1 MGNIPTKKFKFRN
14 HDTGE
19 ILKEFDLSLKQHK
32 FIKSDK
38 RYALYSGG
46 FGAGKT
52 LALELKILYLALKY
66 PKNTI
71 LVGRQHYQDLRDTVQ
86 KEFFELCPEEYI
98 ANYVKSERKAVLTN
112 GSEILFRH
120 LDKVSEKEIRS
131 LNLGAFAID
140 QMEDIAEPVYL
151 ALKGRLRKNNTSQ
164 QGFGTSNPAPSWIFR
179 EFKQQ
184 SKPENLLIE
193 TSTLENPHLSQA
205 YIDDLLKYP
214 DYWKKQFVYGEWDT
228 AIMGDRNVYF
238 HQIIDNQNPN
248 LIRSEDCQMLDDIR
262 IYKKN
267 EEFNEDFKNE
277 AFLQMGVDIS
287 EGIGGDASVISV
299 VNTKDGEE
307 IAFWQGQ
314 LPPDILVEKALRLI
328 KYLNTKTKT
337 RMLVV
342 PEINGLGIA
351 FLTHIKKSYPNIYKR
366 EVFLKQSKEKK
377 EVLGWKTSSST
388 KPLLINNHVEL
399 LRNNHLVIHTPEVLE
414 QMKTFV
420 YTDDSKKNGMGADPG
435 FHDDTVIAHALACF
449 FSPPQKMQLMSSNKI
464 NTKSPLVKEA
474 FSPIGESIKD
484 LFKKPHYDVMTDSN
498 THGN

>member
-1 MGNIPTKKFKFRN
+1 METKKLKFRN
-14 HDTGE
+14 FETNE

-32 FIKSDK
+32 FVKDEH

-86 KEFFELCPEEYI
+86 KEFFELCPEQYI

-140 QMEDIAEPVYL
+140 QMEDVAEPVYL
-151 ALKGRLRKNNTSQ
+151 ALKGRLRKSDTSQ

-205 YIDDLLKYP
+205 YIEDLLKYP
-214 DYWKKQFVYGEWDT
+214 EYWKKQFVYGEWDT
-228 AIMGDRNVYF
+228 AIMGDRNVY
-238 HQIIDNQNPN
+238 HLQITDAQFPN
-248 LIRSEDCQMLDDIR
+248 IILPENAKKLDDIR
-262 IYKKN
+262 VYKD
-267 EEFNEDFKNE
+267 EFKPDD
-277 AFLQMGVDIS
+277 FLQMGVDIS
-287 EGIGGDASVISV
+287 EGIGGDASVISI
-299 VNTKDGEE
+299 VNSKTGEE
-307 IAFWQGQ
+307 VAFWQGQ
-314 LPPDILVEKALRLI
+314 LAPDILVEKALRII
-328 KYLNTKTKT
+328 KYFNAKTK
-337 RMLVV
+337 RPLWLV
-342 PEINGLGIA
+342 PEVNGLGIA
-351 FLTHIKKSYPNIYKR
+351 FLTHIKKFYSHLYRR
-366 EVFLKQSKEKK
+366 EVFLKQSRERK
-377 EVLGWKTSSST
+377 EVLGWKTSTST
-388 KPLLINNHVEL
+388 KPLLINNHVDL
-399 LRNNHLVIHTPEVLE
+399 LRNGHLVIHTPEILE

-420 YTDDSKKNGMGADPG
+420 YTDDAKKSGMGADPG
-435 FHDDTVIAHALACF
+435 FHDDAVIGHALACF
-449 FSPPQKMQLMSSNKI
+449 FSPPIKMQLISTEKQLNKP
-464 NTKSPLVKEA
+464 SGLVREA
-474 FSPIGESIKD
+474 YNPIGESIQD
-484 LFKKPHYDVMTDSN
+484 LFKKPSFDWMT
-498 THGN
+498 GK

>member
-1 MGNIPTKKFKFRN
+1 MGNNIPTKKLKFRN
-14 HDTGE
+14 LDTGE
-19 ILKEFDLSLKQHK
+19 ILKEFDLSLKQHQFVK
-32 FIKSDK
+32 DEGH

-71 LVGRQHYQDLRDTVQ
+71 LVGRQHYQDLRDTVK

-98 ANYVKSERKAVLTN
+98 ANFIKSERKAVLTN

-140 QMEDIAEPVYL
+140 QMEDVAEPVYL
-151 ALKGRLRKNNTSQ
+151 ALKGRLRKNGTSQ

-214 DYWKKQFVYGEWDT
+214 DYWKKQFVFGEWDT
-228 AIMGDRNVYF
+228 AIMGDRNVY
-238 HQIIDNQNPN
+238 HMQITDAQAKTIILPENCPDK
-248 LIRSEDCQMLDDIR
+248 LDDIR
-262 IYKKN
+262 IYKK
-267 EEFNEDFKNE
+267 EFHADDY
-277 AFLQMGVDIS
+277 LQMGVDIS
-287 EGIGGDASVISV
+287 EGIGGDASVLSV
-299 VNTKDGEE
+299 VNCKDGEE

-314 LPPDILVEKALRLI
+314 LPPDILVEKALRLTN
-328 KYLNTKTKT
+328 YLNAKTKRPLT
-337 RMLVV
+337 II

-351 FLTHIKKSYPNIYKR
+351 FLTHIKKFYHHIYKR
-366 EVFLKQSKEKK
+366 EVFLKHTKERK
-377 EVLGWKTSSST
+377 EVLGWKTSTST

-399 LRNNHLVIHTPEVLE
+399 LRNHHLVVHTPEIIE
-414 QMKTFV
+414 QLKTFV
-420 YTDDSKKNGMGADPG
+420 YTDDSKKSGMGADPG
-435 FHDDTVIAHALACF
+435 FHDDAVIGHALACF
-449 FSPPQKMQLMSSNKI
+449 FSPPIKMQLLSSVKTINKGGLVREAY
-464 NTKSPLVKEA
+464 NPL
-474 FSPIGESIKD
+474 GESIKD
-484 LFKKPHYDVMTDSN
+484 LFAKPESDWMTNS
-498 THGN
+498 

>member
-1 MGNIPTKKFKFRN
+1 MGIIPTKKFKFRN
-14 HDTGE
+14 SDTGE

-32 FIKSDK
+32 FIKSES

-52 LALELKILYLALKY
+52 LALILKIIYLGLKY
-66 PKNTI
+66 PNNTI

-86 KEFFELCPEEYI
+86 KEFFEICPEQYI
-98 ANYVKSERKAVLTN
+98 SNFVKSERKAVLIN

-140 QMEDIAEPVYL
+140 QMEDVAEPVYL
-151 ALKGRLRKNNTSQ
+151 ALKGRLRKNGSSQ

-228 AIMGDRNVYF
+228 AIMGDRNVY
-238 HQIIDNQNPN
+238 HMQITDAQQKN
-248 LIRSEDCQMLDDIR
+248 LILPENAKKLDDIR
-262 IYKKN
+262 IYKDKFGN
-267 EEFNEDFKNE
+267 DDY
-277 AFLQMGVDIS
+277 LQMGVDIS
-287 EGIGGDASVISV
+287 EGIGGDASVLSV
-299 VNTKDGEE
+299 VNCKDGEE

-328 KYLNTKTKT
+328 NYLNVKTKRPMT
-337 RMLVV
+337 LV

-351 FLTHIKKSYPNIYKR
+351 FLTHIKKSYHHIYKR
-366 EVFLKQSKEKK
+366 EVFLKQSKERK
-377 EVLGWKTSSST
+377 EVLGWKTSIST

-399 LRNNHLVIHTPEVLE
+399 LRNGHLVVHTPEIIE
-414 QMKTFV
+414 QLKTFV
-420 YTDDSKKNGMGADPG
+420 YTDDAKHQGMGADPG
-435 FHDDTVIAHALACF
+435 FHDDAVIGHSLACF
-449 FSPPQKMQLMSSNKI
+449 FSPPIKMQLISTVKNNNKSSDLVREAYN
-464 NTKSPLVKEA
+464 PL
-474 FSPIGESIKD
+474 GESIKD
-484 LFKKPHYDVMTDSN
+484 LFAKPGSDWMTNS
-498 THGN
+498 

>member
-1 MGNIPTKKFKFRN
+1 MGDIPTKKFAFRKT
-14 HDTGE
+14 DTGE
-19 ILKEFDLSLKQHK
+19 ILKEFNLSLKQHQ

-52 LALELKILYLALKY
+52 LALELKIIYLALKY
-66 PKNTI
+66 PHNTI

-86 KEFFELCPEEYI
+86 KEFFDLCPEEYI
-98 ANYVKSERKAVLTN
+98 DNFVKSERKVVLIN

-140 QMEDIAEPVYL
+140 QMEDVAEPVYL
-151 ALKGRLRKNNTSQ
+151 ALKGRLRKANTSQ

-214 DYWKKQFVYGEWDT
+214 DYWKKQFVFGEWDT
-228 AIMGDRNVYF
+228 AIMGDRNVY
-238 HQIIDNQNPN
+238 HLQITDEQNKN
-248 LIRSEDCQMLDDIR
+248 LIQKEKAIMLDDIR
-262 IYKKN
+262 IYKNK
-267 EEFNEDFKNE
+267 FDKDDY
-277 AFLQMGVDIS
+277 LQMGVDIS

-299 VNTKDGEE
+299 VNCKDGEE

-314 LPPDILVEKALRLI
+314 LPPDILVEKALRVI
-328 KYLNTKTKT
+328 EYLNARTK
-337 RMLVV
+337 RPLLIV

-351 FLTHIKKSYPNIYKR
+351 FLTHIKKSYTHIYKR
-366 EVFLKQSKEKK
+366 EVFLKQSKERK
-377 EVLGWKTSSST
+377 EVLGWKTSTST
-388 KPLLINNHVEL
+388 KPLLINNHVDL
-399 LRNNHLVIHTPEVLE
+399 LRNNHLTIHTPEILE

-420 YTDDSKKNGMGADPG
+420 YTDDAKKSGMGADPG
-435 FHDDTVIAHALACF
+435 FHDDAVIGHALACF
-449 FSPPQKMQLMSSNKI
+449 FNPSTKMSLISTTQTNK
-464 NTKSPLVKEA
+464 KGGLVREA
-474 FSPIGESIKD
+474 FNPIGESIKD
-484 LFKKPHYDVMTDSN
+484 LFKKPESDWMTNS
-498 THGN
+498 

>member
-1 MGNIPTKKFKFRN
+1 MGTIPTKKFKFRN

-19 ILKEFDLSLKQHK
+19 ILKEFDLSLKQHQFVK
-32 FIKSDK
+32 DEH

-86 KEFFELCPEEYI
+86 KEFFELCPEQYI
-98 ANYVKSERKAVLTN
+98 ENFVKSERKVLLTN

-140 QMEDIAEPVYL
+140 QMEDVAEPVYL
-151 ALKGRLRKNNTSQ
+151 ALKGRLRKANTSQ

-184 SKPENLLIE
+184 SKPENLLLE

-205 YIDDLLKYP
+205 YIEDLLKYP

-228 AIMGDRNVYF
+228 AIMGDRNVYHLQITD
-238 HQIIDNQNPN
+238 HQTKNVILPSDTMRCE
-248 LIRSEDCQMLDDIR
+248 LLDDIR
-262 IYKKN
+262 IYKDTFTK
-267 EEFNEDFKNE
+267 EHT
-277 AFLQMGVDIS
+277 LQMGVDVS
-287 EGIGGDASVISV
+287 EGIGGDASVLSV
-299 VNTKDGEE
+299 VNCNTGEE
-307 IAFWQGQ
+307 VAFWQGQ
-314 LPPDILVEKALRLI
+314 LAPDILVEKALRLI
-328 KYLNTKTKT
+328 EHLNKQTK
-337 RMLVV
+337 RPLQII
-342 PEINGLGIA
+342 PEINGLGVA
-351 FLTHIKKSYPNIYKR
+351 FLTHIKKSYSHIYRR
-366 EVFLKQSKEKK
+366 EVFLKQTKERK
-377 EVLGWKTSSST
+377 EVLGWKTSVST
-388 KPLLINNHVEL
+388 KPLLINNHVDL
-399 LRNNHLVIHTPEVLE
+399 LRNKHLVVHTPEILE

-420 YTDDSKKNGMGADPG
+420 YTDDAKKSGMGADPG
-435 FHDDTVIAHALACF
+435 FHDDAVIGHALACF
-449 FSPPQKMQLMSSNKI
+449 FSPPVKMQLLSSVKQIKN
-464 NTKSPLVKEA
+464 NQGGLVKQA

-484 LFKKPHYDVMTDSN
+484 LFKKPESDWMTNS
-498 THGN
+498 

>member
-1 MGNIPTKKFKFRN
+1 MGTIPTKKFKFRN
-14 HDTGE
+14 KDTGE
-19 ILKEFDLSLKQHK
+19 ILKEFDLSLKQHQ

-52 LALELKILYLALKY
+52 LALELKIIYLALKY
-66 PKNTI
+66 PNNTI

-86 KEFFELCPEEYI
+86 KEFFEICPEEYI
-98 ANYVKSERKAVLTN
+98 ANFVKSERKAVLTN

-140 QMEDIAEPVYL
+140 QMEDVAEPVYL
-151 ALKGRLRKNNTSQ
+151 ALKGRLRKNGTSQ

-184 SKPENLLIE
+184 QKEENLLIE

-228 AIMGDRNVYF
+228 AIMGDRNVY
-238 HQIIDNQNPN
+238 HMQITDAQTKNVILPENAKK
-248 LIRSEDCQMLDDIR
+248 LDDIR
-262 IYKKN
+262 IYKDVFDK
-267 EEFNEDFKNE
+267 DD
-277 AFLQMGVDIS
+277 FLQMGVDVS
-287 EGIGGDASVISV
+287 EGIGGDASVLSV
-299 VNTKDGEE
+299 VNCKDGEE

-328 KYLNTKTKT
+328 NYLNGKTK
-337 RMLVV
+337 RPMIVV

-351 FLTHIKKSYPNIYKR
+351 FLTHIKKSYSHIYRR
-366 EVFLKQSKEKK
+366 EVFLKQSKERK
-377 EVLGWKTSSST
+377 EVLGWKTSTST
-388 KPLLINNHVEL
+388 KPLLINNHVDL
-399 LRNNHLVIHTPEVLE
+399 LRNQHLVIHTPEIIE
-414 QMKTFV
+414 QLKTFV
-420 YTDDSKKNGMGADPG
+420 YTDDAKKSGMGADPG
-435 FHDDTVIAHALACF
+435 FHDDAVIGHALASF
-449 FSPPQKMQLMSSNKI
+449 FSPAIKMQLISTEKI
-464 NTKSPLVKEA
+464 NNKSGLVKQA

-484 LFKKPHYDVMTDSN
+484 LFKKSESDWMTNS
-498 THGN
+498 

>member
-1 MGNIPTKKFKFRN
+1 MGNNIPTKKLKFRN
-14 HDTGE
+14 LDTGE
-19 ILKEFDLSLKQHK
+19 ILKEFDLSLKQHQFVK
-32 FIKSDK
+32 DEGH

-98 ANYVKSERKAVLTN
+98 ANFIKSERKAVLTN

-140 QMEDIAEPVYL
+140 QMEDVAEPVYL
-151 ALKGRLRKNNTSQ
+151 ALKGRLRKAGTSQ

-184 SKPENLLIE
+184 SKPENLLLE

-205 YIDDLLKYP
+205 YIDDLMKYP
-214 DYWKKQFVYGEWDT
+214 DYWKKQFVFGEWDT
-228 AIMGDRNVYF
+228 AIMGDRNVY
-238 HQIIDNQNPN
+238 HLDITMELEKNIILPEKAT
-248 LIRSEDCQMLDDIR
+248 ILDDIR
-262 IYKKN
+262 IYKTKFDN
-267 EEFNEDFKNE
+267 DD
-277 AFLQMGVDIS
+277 FLQMGVDIS
-287 EGIGGDASVISV
+287 EGVGGDASVISV
-299 VNTKDGEE
+299 VNCKDGEE

-314 LPPDILVEKALRLI
+314 LPPDILVEKALRVI
-328 KYLNTKTKT
+328 EYLNARTK
-337 RMLVV
+337 RPMLIV

-351 FLTHIKKSYPNIYKR
+351 FLTHIKKSYNQIYKR
-366 EVFLKQSKEKK
+366 EVFLKQSKERK
-377 EVLGWKTSSST
+377 EVLGWKTSVST
-388 KPLLINNHVEL
+388 KPLLINNHVDQ
-399 LRNNHLVIHTPEVLE
+399 LRNQHLTVHTPEIIE

-420 YTDDSKKNGMGADPG
+420 YTDDAKKSGMGAAPG
-435 FHDDTVIAHALACF
+435 FHDDAVIGHGLACF
-449 FSPPQKMQLMSSNKI
+449 FQPAIKMQLISTEKNINK
-464 NTKSPLVKEA
+464 SGLVREA
-474 FSPIGESIKD
+474 YNPFGESIKD
-484 LFKKPHYDVMTDSN
+484 LFAKPESDWMTNS
-498 THGN
+498 

>member
-1 MGNIPTKKFKFRN
+1 MGVIPTKKLKFRN
-14 HDTGE
+14 LETGE
-19 ILKEFDLSLKQHK
+19 ILKEFDLSIKQHRFVK
-32 FIKSDK
+32 DEAH

-66 PKNTI
+66 PKNAI

-86 KEFFELCPEEYI
+86 KEFFDLCPEEYI
-98 ANYVKSERKAVLTN
+98 SNFVKSERKAVLIN

-140 QMEDIAEPVYL
+140 QMEDVAEPVFL
-151 ALKGRLRKNNTSQ
+151 ALKGRLRKAGTSQ

-205 YIDDLLKYP
+205 YIDDLMKYP
-214 DYWKKQFVYGEWDT
+214 DYWKKQFVFGEWDT
-228 AIMGDRNVYF
+228 AIMGDRNVY
-238 HQIIDNQNPN
+238 HLDIIREIEKNIIPADKCKF
-248 LIRSEDCQMLDDIR
+248 LEDIR
-262 IYKKN
+262 IYKDVDK
-267 EEFNEDFKNE
+267 EDV
-277 AFLQMGVDIS
+277 LQMGVDVS
-287 EGIGGDASVISV
+287 EGIGGDASVLSV
-299 VNTKDGEE
+299 VNCKDGEE

-328 KYLNTKTKT
+328 NYLNAKTKV

-342 PEINGLGIA
+342 PEINGLGVA
-351 FLTHIKKSYPNIYKR
+351 FLTHMKKTYSNIYRR
-366 EVFLKQSKEKK
+366 EVFLKQTKERK
-377 EVLGWKTSSST
+377 EVLGWKTSTST
-388 KPLLINNHVEL
+388 KPLLINNHVDL
-399 LRNNHLVIHTPEVLE
+399 LRNKHLIVHTPELIE

-420 YTDDSKKNGMGADPG
+420 YTDDAKKSGMGADPG
-435 FHDDTVIAHALACF
+435 FHDDIVIGHALACF
-449 FSPPQKMQLMSSNKI
+449 FSPPVKMQLISSVKI
-464 NTKSPLVKEA
+464 NNKSSDLVKQA
-474 FSPIGESIKD
+474 YNPLGESIKD
-484 LFKKPHYDVMTDSN
+484 LFGKPESDWMTNS
-498 THGN
+498 